1 MDIQEFIKETLTQIA
16 NSANE
21 VNKALESIGAFV
33 PSKCVNG
40 DNIVVRTDETMP
52 KNVVMVDF
60 DIAVTASEGKSTSGG
75 GSLHIA
81 SVVNAGMGKG
91 SNSETQQTHR
101 IKFSMPLVLPDDKHR
116 IEKQRGA
123 NVHYGSI

>member
-21 VNKALESIGAFV
+21 VNKALESVGAYV
-33 PSKCVNG
+33 PSKCVKG
-40 DNIVVRTDETMP
+40 DNIVVRAEGTLP

-75 GSLHIA
+75 GGIHVA
-81 SVVNAGMGKG
+81 SVFKAGMEKEG
-91 SNSETQQTHR
+91 NTETQQTHR
-101 IKFSMPLVLPDDKHR
+101 IKFSIPLVLPDDQIR
-116 IEKQRGA
+116 AGQPISRGVRF
-123 NVHYGSI
+123 N